1 MWILQAACNNV
12 AGPFPGFPSGL
23 APEAGARRVAA
34 LAKARA
40 LAAALRLAITSLQG
54 QRGYDKVHN
63 TLSCSVR
70 DIAGN

>member
-23 APEAGARRVAA
+23 APEAGA
-34 LAKARA
+34 
-40 LAAALRLAITSLQG
+40 LRLAITILWG
-54 QRGYDKVHN
+54 QRGHIKVHN